1 MTSDLVVAFLLG
13 VLAGLSGVGV
23 LILAKTRGF

>member
-13 VLAGLSGVGV
+13 VLTGLVSVWAA
-23 LILAKTRGF
+23 LTWYLTR

>member
-13 VLAGLSGVGV
+13 VLTGLVAVAV

>member
-13 VLAGLSGVGV
+13 VLTGLVAV
-23 LILAKTRGF
+23 WAALTWYLTR